1 MSKTYLSKSAICI
14 LTFIIAAT
22 VLSGIAAIAVT
33 LNRSSGNIYGT
44 EAVRVLEGYKSYQI
58 DAKEAASRID
68 DLIDK
73 VYADMNATTDSKQK
87 HKLTMLWADLIGIHT
102 KLYHYGRAAGYE
114 VDEAIRKI
122 KADQ

>member
-1 MSKTYLSKSAICI
+1 MSKTTKY
-14 LTFIIAAT
+14 IIAAA
-22 VLSGIAAIAVT
+22 IAIVSIIAIVAIAVIPK
-33 LNRSSGNIYGT
+33 NSGNIYGT

-102 KLYHYGRAAGYE
+102 KLYHYGRATGYE

>member
-1 MSKTYLSKSAICI
+1 MSKTTKY
-14 LTFIIAAT
+14 IIAAA
-22 VLSGIAAIAVT
+22 IAIVSIIAIVAIAVN
-33 LNRSSGNIYGT
+33 LNSGSGNMYGT
-44 EAVRVLEGYKSYQI
+44 EAVRVLEGYKNYNI

-102 KLYHYGRAAGYE
+102 KLYHYGRATGYE